1 MKHEVTSL
9 NTNKQIAA
17 SLKKLMKE
25 KTFSKITVSEIV
37 ADCNINRKT
46 FYYHFEDIYALLKWI
61 FDIEAIEIV
70 KHFDLL
76 NNYEEALSFILDYIE
91 DNDYIIQCAFD
102 SIGREEMKRFF
113 YSDFI
118 SITTSIIAQIEQE
131 NNIHIDKDYKHF
143 LCVFYTE
150 ALAGILQDWIK
161 DRKERK
167 IYTREQVMHYVS
179 YTVRNS
185 LEVLISGTKDK
196 NIVKNGI
203 PF

>member
-9 NTNKQIAA
+9 NTKKQIAA

-76 NNYEEALSFILDYIE
+76 NNYEEALSFILDYI
-91 DNDYIIQCAFD
+91 
-102 SIGREEMKRFF
+102 
-113 YSDFI
+113 
-118 SITTSIIAQIEQE
+118 
-131 NNIHIDKDYKHF
+131 
-143 LCVFYTE
+143 
-150 ALAGILQDWIK
+150 
-161 DRKERK
+161 
-167 IYTREQVMHYVS
+167 
-179 YTVRNS
+179 
-185 LEVLISGTKDK
+185 
-196 NIVKNGI
+196 
-203 PF
+203 